1 MNKKIIAILLI
12 VLFLIDI
19 IAAALLFINIQIL
32 EFPETS
38 IRIDVVEINSDEII
52 IHHNLHLYNPNSF
65 EMILQ
70 DFQIVAVTTAGEEVA
85 NLTVEGGAI
94 PGQTQKNFSADDRI
108 VMKGSLSGLLSST
121 ITGVVGFNLFGV
133 IKKTIPLE
141 MTVLISLKEALKKI
155 ALPDIT
161 VRAEVG
167 TITRHHVNLTTQI
180 DVTNP
185 NPISIDINEF
195 ILNITTETGANVG
208 NFIIPGTQIPAER
221 SVTLVGQGT
230 VLVEA
235 LNAKILNIALHAEI
249 GMHIAGLNKSLP
261 FSTEIEIAVPDINQY
276 VPQDKPLEL
285 SLGVDLQRT
294 RGGLK
299 GNMSLV
305 VFNPTKIPLIAT
317 DIVVWYYVVKDDQKY
332 FVAKGPL
339 GTGELVPGD
348 TTYFYGEIILTYSKL
363 LKTPG
368 GRLLPDEVFA
378 ELRTNVTL
386 PGITYRIPVA
396 IGTYIDFHPLRAS

>member
-38 IRIDVVEINSDEII
+38 IRVDVVEINSDEII
-52 IHHNLHLYNPNSF
+52 IHHNLHLYNPNPF

-85 NLTVEGGAI
+85 NLTVDGGAI
-94 PGQTQKNFSADDRI
+94 PGRTQKNFSADDRI

-121 ITGVVGFNLFGV
+121 ITGVVGFNLFGI

-167 TITRHHVNLTTQI
+167 AITWHHVNLTTQI

-185 NPISIDINEF
+185 NPISIDISEF

-221 SVTLVGQGT
+221 SITLVGQGT

-235 LNAKILNIALHAEI
+235 LNAKTLNIALHAEI

-261 FSTEIEIAVPDINQY
+261 FSTEIEIAIPDINQY

-386 PGITYRIPVA
+386 PGITYKIPVA